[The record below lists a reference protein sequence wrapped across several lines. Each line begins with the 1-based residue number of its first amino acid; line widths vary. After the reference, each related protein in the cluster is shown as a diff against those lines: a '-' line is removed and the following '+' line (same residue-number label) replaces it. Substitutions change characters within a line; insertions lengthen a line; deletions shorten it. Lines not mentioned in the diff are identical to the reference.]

1 MESQEEKHFTAWN
14 TTPKSSGFYITIAG
28 KLCCLLCQIW
38 AECIKCRGG
47 CSHSQQCLSSV
58 GVPGGSGVKNL
69 LPAMQEIQVWPLV
82 RKVPWRRKRQPTPA
96 FLPGK
101 PHGQRRLAG
110 GTQRSHK
117 ESATTQQLKQQL
129 SLYRG
134 QHGHTSSLPQQ
145 APDTRYTCNFQ
156 RQCVRSQ
163 IFGTHAPSDYSISM

>member
-69 LPAMQEIQVWPLV
+69 LPAMQEIQVWPLGQESPLE
-82 RKVPWRRKRQPTPA
+82 KETATHSSILAWKTPWTEAPSRWHATQS
-96 FLPGK
+96 
-101 PHGQRRLAG
+101 QRVGHNSA
-110 GTQRSHK
+110 TKATTVFVQRSAWAHLLFAPT
-117 ESATTQQLKQQL
+117 STWHQVHQQFPKAVCALTDFWH
-129 SLYRG
+129 S
-134 QHGHTSSLPQQ
+134 
-145 APDTRYTCNFQ
+145 
-156 RQCVRSQ
+156 RSKRL
-163 IFGTHAPSDYSISM
+163 